1 MEKKDYTKFSNVIK
15 PVEAETVSDVKPI
28 VKPEIK
34 PGPVMVE
41 KPKLGVVTDCVKLNV
56 RKKPHANATIVTT
69 ITCETELEIIE
80 AESTKD
86 FYKICTAAGVEGFC
100 MKRFISILP

>member
-1 MEKKDYTKFSNVIK
+1 MEKKDYTKFSNNVTVPRPE
-15 PVEAETVSDVKPI
+15 PVA
-28 VKPEIK
+28 EIK
-34 PGPVMVE
+34 AEPVVVE
-41 KPKLGVVTDCVKLNV
+41 KPKIGVVVDCTKLNV
-56 RKKPHANATIVTT
+56 RKKPHANATIVTV

>member
-34 PGPVMVE
+34 PEPVVVE
-41 KPKLGVVTDCVKLNV
+41 TPKLGVVVNCIKLNV
-56 RKKPHANATIVTT
+56 RKKPHPKATIVTT
-69 ITCETELEIIE
+69 VACDTEVEINE
-80 AESTKD
+80 KESTKD
-86 FYKICTAAGVEGFC
+86 FYNVCTAAGVEGFC
-100 MKRFISILP
+100 MKRFISVLP